1 MIYLVGSLRNPNIR
15 TFAKEL
21 REHGFDVFEDWH
33 AAGPDADD
41 IWRKYEE
48 ERGRDYFTAIKGHHA
63 RCVFDFDMQ
72 HINRADIGIMMMPAG
87 ISGHQEL
94 AYMVGKG
101 KRTYVLF
108 DGIDPPRWDIM
119 TLMHTGIFRNKQDLI
134 NELLRQ
140 QTNGTRLA
148 A

>member
-15 TFAKEL
+15 AFAREL
-21 REHGFDVFEDWH
+21 REHGFEVFDDWH
-33 AAGPDADD
+33 AAGSEADS
-41 IWRKYEE
+41 IWKQYEE
-48 ERGRDYFTAIKGHHA
+48 ERGHDYFTAIKGPHA
-63 RCVFDFDMQ
+63 QCVFDFDMN
-72 HINRADIGIMMMPAG
+72 HIEMAEIGILMMPAG

-94 AYMVGKG
+94 AYMAGRGKL
-101 KRTYVLF
+101 TYVLF

-140 QTNGTRLA
+140 QTNHPRLA